1 MNNETNTPST
11 MENYTTTANSLDC
24 GDVIRTSNG
33 QTFKVEDAGWDE
45 VSVNDGCGG
54 TFLVDPNEIVEV
66 LTCLV
71 Y

>member
-11 MENYTTTANSLDC
+11 MKNYTTTANSLEY

-33 QTFKVEDAGWDE
+33 KTFKVEDAGWDE
-45 VSVNDGCGG
+45 VSVNDGFGR